1 MSSDVFQLR
10 LDGALAVIAN
20 NVPID
25 AIATDNV
32 SGASAVVRVA
42 VGLSSA
48 TIGTGEGLT
57 VTSYHLDTDDS
68 LTTQWLV
75 RSGVSGINVLKS
87 KSKSYWFAP
96 YSGVSVHVP
105 SSVSSV
111 TVAPAT
117 VSMQKGATH
126 QFNATVDGTS
136 NPSKAVT
143 WTVEGGNGTTSI
155 GTDGKLTI
163 AASET
168 ATTLTVRAT
177 SVTDTSKFGT
187 ATVTVTTSGGNTD
200 SGGGSAPS
208 TPNQEAN
215 ITGGDS
221 SIKTEIKIDTKAGSA
236 SVKLTS
242 AQMAK
247 GKDIAVAIP
256 KITGVS
262 SYSLGIPESSL
273 SSTADRGSVTLNTDV
288 GNITLPSNMLAGTSS
303 ISGNQAQIH
312 IGAVKSGD
320 LPKDAQEKVGN
331 HPIVSLSL
339 SIDGKATVWNNPG
352 APVTVSIPYTPTAEE
367 LKNPEQI
374 TAWFIDGSGKLI
386 EMKDAKYDP
395 TTKSVVFTTTHF
407 SNYAVGYKIS
417 DLSEKFSDVLS
428 DAWYYDAVTFIAT
441 KGITTGTGEGKFS
454 PGATLTRGQFI
465 TMLLRAYGIA
475 ADTNP
480 TDNFS
485 DAGDTYYTGY
495 LAAAKKLGITSGVGD
510 NKFAPDNAITR
521 QEMFTLLYN
530 ALKVLDKLPSG
541 ASGKALA
548 DFADADGVASWATD
562 AMTAL
567 VKAGTVS
574 GSGGKLNPTG
584 AITRAE
590 MAQVM
595 YNLLR
600 K

>member
-1 MSSDVFQLR
+1 M
-10 LDGALAVIAN
+10 
-20 NVPID
+20 
-25 AIATDNV
+25 
-32 SGASAVVRVA
+32 
-42 VGLSSA
+42 
-48 TIGTGEGLT
+48 
-57 VTSYHLDTDDS
+57 
-68 LTTQWLV
+68 
-75 RSGVSGINVLKS
+75 
-87 KSKSYWFAP
+87 
-96 YSGVSVHVP
+96 
-105 SSVSSV
+105 
-111 TVAPAT
+111 
-117 VSMQKGATH
+117 
-126 QFNATVDGTS
+126 
-136 NPSKAVT
+136 
-143 WTVEGGNGTTSI
+143 
-155 GTDGKLTI
+155 
-163 AASET
+163 
-168 ATTLTVRAT
+168 
-177 SVTDTSKFGT
+177 TDTSKFGT

-200 SGGGSAPS
+200 SGGGSGGGSAPS
-208 TPNQEAN
+208 TPKQEAN

-221 SIKTEIKIDTKAGSA
+221 SIKTEIKTDTKAGSA
-236 SVKLTS
+236 SVELTS

-273 SSTADRGSVTLNTDV
+273 SSTADRSSVTLNTDV

-331 HPIVSLSL
+331 HPIVSLSI
-339 SIDGKATVWNNPG
+339 SIDDKAIVWNNPG

-454 PGATLTRGQFI
+454 PNATLSRGQFI

-495 LAAAKKLGITSGVGD
+495 LAVAKRLGISGGIGD
-510 NKFAPDNAITR
+510 NKFAPNQAITR
-521 QEMFTLLYN
+521 QEMFTMLYN
-530 ALKVLDKLPSG
+530 ALKAIDQLPKG
-541 ASGKALA
+541 DSGKTLS
-548 DFADADGVASWATD
+548 DFTD
-562 AMTAL
+562 SANISSYAQEAMSSL
-567 VKAGTVS
+567 VEAGIVS
-574 GSGGKLNPTG
+574 GSNGNLRPT
-584 AITRAE
+584 ATTTRAQ
-590 MAQVM
+590 MAQVL
-595 YNLLR
+595 YNLLG